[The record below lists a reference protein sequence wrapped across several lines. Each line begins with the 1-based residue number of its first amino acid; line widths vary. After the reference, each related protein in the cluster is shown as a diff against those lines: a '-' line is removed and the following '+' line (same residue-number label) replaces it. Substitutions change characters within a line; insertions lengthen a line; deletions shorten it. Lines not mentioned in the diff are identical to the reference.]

1 MRKKTP
7 LQLHI
12 EELVLHGF
20 PNLSPLDGQR
30 IRDAVQFQLT
40 GLLTQNKNMA
50 SFTRDSNI
58 PHLDGGVFE
67 SEPRTGGTRTDIMG
81 TRIAQNVY
89 NSLSGSMSNKG
100 GNKK

>member
-1 MRKKTP
+1 MRKRIP
-7 LQLHI
+7 LKLHI

-40 GLLTQNKNMA
+40 GLLSQNKNLA

-67 SEPRTGGTRTDIMG
+67 SAPGAGTGIMG

-89 NSLSGSMSNKG
+89 SSLAGSMSNKG
-100 GNKK
+100 DNKK

>member
-1 MRKKTP
+1 MRKRTP
-7 LQLHI
+7 VKLHI

-30 IRDAVQFQLT
+30 IRDVVQFQLT
-40 GLLTQNKNMA
+40 GLLTQNNDLSA
-50 SFTRDSNI
+50 FTRESNI

-67 SEPRTGGTRTDIMG
+67 SAPWAGTGITG

-89 NSLSGSMSNKG
+89 SSLSGSMSNKG
-100 GNKK
+100 DNKK